1 MAHEHTYAFFGEWL
15 RKLVRE
21 IDRFLIEKG
30 LQTLVLEHIYSFFEE
45 GVRKLVQGSRQIEV
59 IKNRHKNVE
68 IDFNFIKSVQIM
80 KHQIMTLI
88 KMFDSTKC
96 QKEKR
101 CRQIRKI

>member
-1 MAHEHTYAFFGEWL
+1 MNTPMLFLGKGLDNWYG
-15 RKLVRE
+15 K

-59 IKNRHKNVE
+59 IKNRYENVE

-80 KHQIMTLI
+80 KHQIITLL

-101 CRQIRKI
+101 CRQI